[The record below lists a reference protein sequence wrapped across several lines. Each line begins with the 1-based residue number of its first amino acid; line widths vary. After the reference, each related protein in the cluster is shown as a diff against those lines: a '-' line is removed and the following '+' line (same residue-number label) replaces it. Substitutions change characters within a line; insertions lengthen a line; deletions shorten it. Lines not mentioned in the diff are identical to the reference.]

1 MDQELKERAEKIKLV
16 IFDVDGVLT
25 DGSLYYDNHGQEFKA
40 FHSRD
45 GHGMK
50 MLRENGV
57 EIALIT
63 GRTSQIVLHRAENLK
78 IEHIYQGQLDK
89 LPAYLDIQ
97 KKLGLDADQISYMG
111 DDVVDLPVMTK
122 VGFAVAV
129 QDAHPLVIK
138 KAHWQTPHPGGKGAA
153 RDLCELLLKAQEK
166 WDAAMQPYLA

>member
-1 MDQELKERAEKIKLV
+1 MDQELKDKAQKIKLV

-25 DGSLYYDNHGQEFKA
+25 DGSLYYDNLGQEFKA

-63 GRTSQIVLHRAENLK
+63 GRTSNLVLHRAQNLN
-78 IEHIYQGQLDK
+78 IQYIYQGQLDK

-97 KKLGLDADQISYMG
+97 KKLGLNADEISYIG

-129 QDAHPLVIK
+129 QDAHPLVVK
-138 KAHWQTPHPGGKGAA
+138 NAHWQTPHPGGKGAA
-153 RDLCELLLKAQEK
+153 RDLCELLLKAQDK
-166 WDAAMQPYLA
+166 WDAEMQKYLA